1 MILCL
6 IYDMS
11 NIDNFLLLLPVKIKN
26 QNKLNLLSQT
36 FIISTSQKYIMT
48 VAWEVSKQRDI
59 TQTQPEELKQR
70 H

>member
-26 QNKLNLLSQT
+26 QNMLNLLTQT

>member
-6 IYDMS
+6 VYMS
-11 NIDNFLLLLPVKIKN
+11 NIAVKIKN
-26 QNKLNLLSQT
+26 QNMLNLLTQT
-36 FIISTSQKYIMT
+36 FIISASQKYIMT